1 MLFTKPDPGQ
11 DFRHNGPIDQL
22 WNMLDFTPE
31 GRGSDWSPKLE
42 YGEPGKFAA

>member
-11 DFRHNGPIDQL
+11 DFRHNGPIDTL

-31 GRGSDWSPKLE
+31 GRGTDWRPQLE
-42 YGEPGKFAA
+42 YGQR